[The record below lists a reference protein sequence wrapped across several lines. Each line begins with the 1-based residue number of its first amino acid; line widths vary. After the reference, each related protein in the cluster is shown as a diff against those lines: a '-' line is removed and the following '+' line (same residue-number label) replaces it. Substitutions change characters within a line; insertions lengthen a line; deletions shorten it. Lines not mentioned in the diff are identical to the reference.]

1 MLYARIFQVPLR
13 PGATEQAAELFR
25 TEVGPVLKQQ
35 PGYVTSR
42 FLTNADTN
50 RCLAVMLWDNEQHR
64 EAAESSEALQQVF
77 DHLQPCFA
85 GPPTIDYYEVA
96 VQVF

>member
-1 MLYARIFQVPLR
+1 MLYARIFQVLLQ
-13 PGATEQAAELFR
+13 PGATTQAAELFR

-42 FLTNADTN
+42 FLTNAETN
-50 RCLAVMLWDNEQHR
+50 QCLAVMLWDNEQHR
-64 EAAESSEALQQVF
+64 EAAEASEELRTVF
-77 DHLQPCFA
+77 DHLKPCFN
-85 GPPTIDYYEVA
+85 GTPTIDYYEVA